1 MKIKE
6 EIKSNVQK
14 IARKSSLEGLVAG
27 TSGNVSFYDREEGLL
42 YITPS
47 NLDYREME
55 PADIMVME
63 LDGRVVEG
71 PHKPS
76 SEWRLHAEIY
86 KRKEEVGAV
95 IHTHSPYATG
105 FAIVGEGVPLILV
118 EMLPFLGGDIPVAA
132 FGLPGTDEVGIH
144 AAEAMRGRNAAL
156 LENHGVVAA
165 GKDVEQAY
173 LRAVYVEDAAKAYHF
188 AKLMGNPKR
197 IPKEAE
203 MILRERYH
211 LPEEG
216 RDEQ

>member
-1 MKIKE
+1 MKINQEVK
-6 EIKSNVQK
+6 ICIQK
-14 IARKSSLEGLVAG
+14 IAEKSSREGLVAG
-27 TSGNVSFYDREEGLL
+27 TSGNVSYFDRENELL

-55 PADIMVME
+55 PEDIMVIC
-63 LDGRVVEG
+63 LDGSIVEG
-71 PHKPS
+71 KHTPS

-86 KRKEEVGAV
+86 KRKEEVNSV

-105 FAIVGEGVPLILV
+105 FAIVGEGIPLILV

-144 AAEAMRGRNAAL
+144 AAQAMKARNAAL
-156 LENHGVVAA
+156 LENHGVAA
-165 GKDVEQAY
+165 VGKTVEQAY

-188 AKLMGNPKR
+188 AKLMGTPQR
-197 IPKEAE
+197 VPDDAVR
-203 MILRERYH
+203 ILRKRYH

-216 RDEQ
+216 QDEE